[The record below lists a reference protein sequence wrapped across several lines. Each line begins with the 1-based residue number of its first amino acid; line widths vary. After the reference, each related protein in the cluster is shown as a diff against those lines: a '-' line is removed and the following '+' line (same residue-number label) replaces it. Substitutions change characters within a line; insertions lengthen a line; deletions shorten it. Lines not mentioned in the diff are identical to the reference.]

1 MHTNV
6 RPGSSTN
13 SSLDQVRRAVASG
26 LWTYLNTQSFSP
38 KKLKEEIEKNQEL
51 VRRFTL
57 NTNDQVDF
65 LVLLQKDAA
74 KSENP
79 TLFRSLTFALASE
92 DLVDAEG
99 LKAWWESERSVE
111 TEALKSVRTP
121 TEDVVQAVL
130 KQAEESDESDEDD
143 SEEEDEDS
151 E

>member
-1 MHTNV
+1 M
-6 RPGSSTN
+6 
-13 SSLDQVRRAVASG
+13 RRAVASG
-26 LWTYLNTQSFSP
+26 LWTYLNTQSFSL

-65 LVLLQKDAA
+65 LVLLQKDAT
-74 KSENP
+74 KSQNP
-79 TLFRSLTFALASE
+79 TLFRSLMFALASE

-99 LKAWWESERSVE
+99 LKAWWDSDRSVE
-111 TEALKSVRTP
+111 TEALSSVRKP

-130 KQAEESDESDEDD
+130 KQAEESDESDEEDD

-151 E
+151 D